1 MLISEAASQWLT
13 QRTYEGFS
21 HHTIGRYRLQIQLLI
36 RDLGDMPVDQLT
48 LDHLRS
54 YIALHTHRLKSST
67 TANRVRVIKSFC
79 KWLVEEDHLV
89 RNPATKLKEPKLP
102 QRVPKAL
109 PFDDLERVRD
119 ACQSPRERAL
129 VEVLFATGC
138 RAAELSTIRRDEVD
152 WSRRAIIVMG
162 KGSKE
167 REVYFGARAALRL
180 RQYLDS
186 RIDEHPNLFVTE
198 RSPVGPLLPRQI
210 WWEVKRVAR
219 RAGLGERVWPHVFRH
234 TLGTTLLN
242 QGAPLVVVQ
251 QVLGHA
257 KSETTQLYAHLSGA
271 NRQAAYQRHFVQ

>member
-1 MLISEAASQWLT
+1 MIISEAASRWLD

-21 HHTIGRYRLQIQLLI
+21 PHTIGRYRLQIQLMI

-48 LDHLRS
+48 LEHLRG
-54 YIALHTHRLKSST
+54 YIALHAHRLKSST
-67 TANRVRVIKSFC
+67 TANRVRVLKSFC
-79 KWLVEEDHLV
+79 KWMVEEDILL
-89 RNPATKLKEPKLP
+89 RNPAAKLKEPKLP
-102 QRVPKAL
+102 ARIPKAL

-119 ACQSPRERAL
+119 ACVSLRERAL
-129 VEVLFATGC
+129 VELLFATGC
-138 RAAELSTIRRDEVD
+138 RASEMSSIRRDDVD
-152 WSRRAIIVMG
+152 WNRRSIIVMG

-180 RQYLDS
+180 RQYLDG
-186 RIDEHPNLFVTE
+186 RTDDHPNLFVTE
-198 RSPVGPLLPRQI
+198 KGPIGPLKPRQI
-210 WWEVKRVAR
+210 WWEVKQVAR
-219 RAGLGERVWPHVFRH
+219 RVGLGKRVWPHVFRH

-257 KSETTQLYAHLSGA
+257 KAETTQIYAHLSGA